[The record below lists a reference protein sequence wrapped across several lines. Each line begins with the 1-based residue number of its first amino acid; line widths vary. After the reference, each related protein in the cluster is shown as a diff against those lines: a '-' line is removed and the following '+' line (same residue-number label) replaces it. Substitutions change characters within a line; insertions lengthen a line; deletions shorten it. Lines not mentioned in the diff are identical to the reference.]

1 MGTHPIFESDFDCL
15 TEMNRLNLISVRT
28 AKAVSAG
35 AYYRRPIGLRSN
47 LLQKGALVGD
57 GEPVRRGEKIWN
69 ENSRNNMQW
78 SCMPGAYSEIIYNK
92 GWAPQ
97 LNESAIYAQ
106 CDGTVR
112 YTTEIFIPAP
122 GTVESRTIEKMPKGA
137 FIYKLHRHVVPK
149 PQSTVFEMESFL

>member
-1 MGTHPIFESDFDCL
+1 M
-15 TEMNRLNLISVRT
+15 
-28 AKAVSAG
+28 
-35 AYYRRPIGLRSN
+35 
-47 LLQKGALVGD
+47 KGALVGD

-69 ENSRNNMQW
+69 ENNRNNMQW
-78 SCMPGAYSEIIYNK
+78 NCFPGANSEVSFNRISRLLKLTFFVQIIYNR

-137 FIYKLHRHVVPK
+137 FIYKLHCHVVPK
-149 PQSTVFEMESFL
+149 PQSTSFEMKSFL